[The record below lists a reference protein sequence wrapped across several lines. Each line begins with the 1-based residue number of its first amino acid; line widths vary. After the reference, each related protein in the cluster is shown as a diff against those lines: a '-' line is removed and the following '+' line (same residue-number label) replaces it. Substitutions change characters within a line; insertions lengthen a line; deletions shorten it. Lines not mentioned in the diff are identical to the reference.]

1 MKLFSYPTAP
11 SARRAR
17 IFLAEKG
24 VPVEIEDVDLRTGQ
38 HLSSAY
44 LAVNPQGLVP
54 ALRLDD
60 GTIITEN
67 IAIATYIEAVVPVP
81 PLLGVTPLERAY
93 VLQWNARVEFEGLLP
108 LADALRNRH
117 PAFRGRALPGTVAYD
132 QIPDLATRGLERVK
146 RFLETLEAQFANRE
160 FLAGD
165 FFSFADITA
174 VAFVDMLAMAKLAIS
189 DTQPNLGR
197 WFSTVR
203 RRPSYAV

>member
-17 IFLAEKG
+17 ILLAEKG
-24 VPVEIEDVDLRTGQ
+24 VPVEIEDVDLRAGQ
-38 HLSSAY
+38 HLSNAY

-81 PLLGVTPLERAY
+81 PLLGLTPFERAR
-93 VLQWNARVEFEGLLP
+93 VFQWNARVEFEGLLP
-108 LADALRNRH
+108 LADAVRNRH
-117 PAFRGRALPGTVAYD
+117 PAFRGRAVPGIVAYD
-132 QIPDLATRGLERVK
+132 QIPDLAARGFERVK
-146 RFLETLEAQFANRE
+146 RFLETLEAQFASRE

-165 FFSFADITA
+165 YFSFADITA

-189 DTQPNLGR
+189 DSQPNLGR